1 MLRTEHISDLNAISM
16 KMQFDIQ
23 EPLVVSDDCNSETW
37 RQGVKAFF
45 NRRFTFR
52 LWHILVFLLIIA
64 VIIIVGACILSTRH
78 GPGKLQGMKICSKA
92 AMTKQTKENGGN
104 ALSD

>member
-1 MLRTEHISDLNAISM
+1 MLRTEHISDLSAISV

-23 EPLVVSDDCNSETW
+23 EPLVVSDNCNSETW

-64 VIIIVGACILSTRH
+64 VIIIVGACILTTRH
-78 GPGKLQGMKICSKA
+78 GSGKLQSKA
-92 AMTKQTKENGGN
+92 AKSKQTKENGGN
-104 ALSD
+104 TICY

>member
-1 MLRTEHISDLNAISM
+1 MLRTEHISDLRALSI

-37 RQGVKAFF
+37 RRAVKAFF

-64 VIIIVGACILSTRH
+64 VIIVAGACILTTRH
-78 GPGKLQGMKICSKA
+78 GSEKLQSKA
-92 AMTKQTKENGGN
+92 AKTKQTKENGGK
-104 ALSD
+104 

>member
-1 MLRTEHISDLNAISM
+1 M

-37 RQGVKAFF
+37 RQSVKAFF

-64 VIIIVGACILSTRH
+64 VIIIVGACILTTRH
-78 GPGKLQGMKICSKA
+78 GSGKLQGMKICSKEA
-92 AMTKQTKENGGN
+92 KTKQTKENGGN
-104 ALSD
+104 VLSD

>member
-1 MLRTEHISDLNAISM
+1 MLRTEHISDLSAISV

-23 EPLVVSDDCNSETW
+23 EPIVVSDNCNSETW

-64 VIIIVGACILSTRH
+64 VIIIVGATTRH
-78 GPGKLQGMKICSKA
+78 GSGKLQSEA
-92 AMTKQTKENGGN
+92 AKSKQTKENGGN
-104 ALSD
+104 TISY

>member
-1 MLRTEHISDLNAISM
+1 MLRTEHISDLSAISV

-23 EPLVVSDDCNSETW
+23 EPIVVSDNCNSETW

-78 GPGKLQGMKICSKA
+78 GPGKLQGMKICSKG

>member
-1 MLRTEHISDLNAISM
+1 MLCTEHIGDLSAM
-16 KMQFDIQ
+16 MTTMMMRQFDSQ
-23 EPLVVSDDCNSETW
+23 ETFAVSDDCNSETW

-64 VIIIVGACILSTRH
+64 VIIIAGVCILTTRH
-78 GPGKLQGMKICSKA
+78 GPGKLQSKA
-92 AMTKQTKENGGN
+92 AKTKQTKENGGN
-104 ALSD
+104 ALSY

>member
-1 MLRTEHISDLNAISM
+1 MLRTEHISDLSAISM

-37 RQGVKAFF
+37 RQGVKAFL

-52 LWHILVFLLIIA
+52 LWHILVFLLIIT
-64 VIIIVGACILSTRH
+64 VIIIVGACILTTRH
-78 GPGKLQGMKICSKA
+78 GPRKLQGMKICSKA
-92 AMTKQTKENGGN
+92 AKTKQTKENGGN
-104 ALSD
+104 AL